1 MTSPSTTTLILGS
14 AICITAVSASYR
26 TALAQSL
33 GARPSLE
40 AQQLLGV
47 ECRAAARAEIKG
59 AWLSD
64 VDART
69 FEDGCNMSSH
79 GQIVFYDSKVLEC
92 INRGGPGRKSKT

>member
-1 MTSPSTTTLILGS
+1 MP
-14 AICITAVSASYR
+14 R
-26 TALAQSL
+26 R
-33 GARPSLE
+33 RP
-40 AQQLLGV
+40 
-47 ECRAAARAEIKG
+47 RRNKG

>member
-47 ECRAAARAEIKG
+47 ECRAAARAEG

-64 VDART
+64 VDAPT

-79 GQIVFYDSKVLEC
+79 AQIAFYDSKVLEC
-92 INRGGPGRKSKT
+92 VNRGGPGRKSKT